1 MKRYLRYWLIAFL
14 TAFIGLAVSS
24 DVIKSPA
31 QKLQSIFIVV
41 LKIDPN
47 LPTLG
52 LAEMRPGSCII
63 TLRKYPICL
72 LHEIRHCTE
81 GDWHAGRNSDEDC
94 Y

>member
-1 MKRYLRYWLIAFL
+1 MSFIRYLLIACL
-14 TAFIGLAVSS
+14 TVVMGCALAS
-24 DVIKSPA
+24 DVIKPPP
-31 QKLQSIFIVV
+31 QQLQTIFIVI

-63 TLRKYPICL
+63 TLRTYPICL

-81 GDWHAGRNSDEDC
+81 GQWHGNKKSSEDC

>member
-1 MKRYLRYWLIAFL
+1 MRAFIRYLLIACL
-14 TAFIGLAVSS
+14 SVAIGCALAS
-24 DVIKSPA
+24 DVIKPPA
-31 QKLQSIFIVV
+31 QKLQSIFIVI

-63 TLRKYPICL
+63 TLRTYPICL